1 MLAVGDP
8 VPEFELP
15 ASTGEVVSPG
25 ALRGRPWVV
34 YFYPKDDTPGCTIET
49 REFGRALAD
58 FDAAGVRVFGCSVG
72 DVAAKKRF
80 AATCD
85 ADALPLLADP
95 DHRVAEGFGTWG
107 ERSFAGRTYLGVAR
121 ATFLV
126 DAEGRV
132 AEVWPTV
139 TPQGHAAQVLEAARA
154 RQGSAPG

>member
-95 DHRVAEGFGTWG
+95 DRWRGRRIALMCSGGNVSPDQLRALL
-107 ERSFAGRTYLGVAR
+107 AG
-121 ATFLV
+121 
-126 DAEGRV
+126 DA
-132 AEVWPTV
+132 
-139 TPQGHAAQVLEAARA
+139 
-154 RQGSAPG
+154 